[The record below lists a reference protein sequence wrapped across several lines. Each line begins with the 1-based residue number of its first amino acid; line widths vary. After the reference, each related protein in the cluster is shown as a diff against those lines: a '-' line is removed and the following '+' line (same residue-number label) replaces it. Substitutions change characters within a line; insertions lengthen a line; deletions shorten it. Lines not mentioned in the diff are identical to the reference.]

1 MGNNK
6 LRRAA
11 LAILSTL
18 AIILFF
24 TSTTA
29 NASTKTYRD
38 HRDNATVTVHKK
50 VSKVVSVIYQLKNTS
65 KYKKHY
71 QKRSKFYT
79 KVSVI
84 NSKTAKLLRKN
95 YKGTITFNRTM
106 GYYGKS
112 YANEQTTPVKGMT
125 NDATDA
131 IFMNV
136 SYFGKNPS
144 KYHNALLSF
153 GYWWNVMDEAPK
165 GNPEGNAVVMKNG
178 RVWFSDNFYEK
189 LPD

>member
-1 MGNNK
+1 MENNK

-11 LAILSTL
+11 IAVLSTL

-50 VSKVVSVIYQLKNTS
+50 GSKIVSVVYQLKNTS

-84 NSKTAKLLRKN
+84 NSKTAKLLRK
-95 YKGTITFNRTM
+95 KTIKAR
-106 GYYGKS
+106 S
-112 YANEQTTPVKGMT
+112 HLIV
-125 NDATDA
+125 
-131 IFMNV
+131 
-136 SYFGKNPS
+136 
-144 KYHNALLSF
+144 
-153 GYWWNVMDEAPK
+153 
-165 GNPEGNAVVMKNG
+165 
-178 RVWFSDNFYEK
+178 
-189 LPD
+189 